1 MYRYFP
7 AFPQRSS
14 LPQEVEKSSMI
25 SFYRLMAIAGVVSVV
40 QGCAT
45 THFFQDNHLIPDA
58 QRLKKAA
65 IHASTDMMFVVPA
78 VASAAVFASGK
89 DKQISNWASTRAPIF
104 GSMSSA
110 DRTSNYL
117 RDASI
122 LAYTLTVFGD
132 VKYLGSSNSLYLPL
146 LSPLAG
152 LSAVGATTLLTTG
165 LKSGTGR
172 CRPDGSDLFS
182 FPSGHSATASL
193 FATMASN
200 NITRFDWPKLALFAG
215 NTGLSLLAMST
226 AWARVE
232 ADKHYLSDALAGV
245 AIGHFIG
252 TFVND
257 LFLSPESGV
266 SMDLNV
272 GPGSRGWNASMG
284 VTIPLSLFGRHPKSA
299 DTRQAA
305 IN

>member
-1 MYRYFP
+1 M
-7 AFPQRSS
+7 
-14 LPQEVEKSSMI
+14 KN
-25 SFYRLMAIAGVVSVV
+25 FYRLTAIAAVVSLV
-40 QGCAT
+40 QGCAAT
-45 THFFQDNHLIPDA
+45 NFFQVNHIIPDA

-65 IHASTDMMFVVPA
+65 IHASTDMLFVVPA

-104 GSMSSA
+104 GSTSAA

-132 VKYLGSSNSLYLPL
+132 IKYNGSSNSLYLPM
-146 LSPLAG
+146 LSPLVG

-172 CRPDGSDLFS
+172 VRPDGSDLFS

-193 FATMASN
+193 FATMASD
-200 NITRFDWPKLALFAG
+200 NIARFDWPKPALFAG

-232 ADKHYLSDALAGV
+232 ASKHYLSDALAGM

-252 TFVND
+252 AFVND

-266 SMDLNV
+266 SMDLEL
-272 GPGSRGWNASMG
+272 GPGSHGWNAGMG
-284 VTIPLSLFGRHPKSA
+284 FTIPLSLFGRHP
-299 DTRQAA
+299 DTRLAA
-305 IN
+305 NN